1 MVTTM
6 HKSATFLILVCA
18 LGLVGCT
25 SEVEKCVEAGL
36 KQDLMYKL
44 SISDKSDKGEIVREQ
59 QEYKYRLICLHGP
72 TNEERPR

>member
-1 MVTTM
+1 MN
-6 HKSATFLILVCA
+6 KSITLLVLLFV

-25 SEVEKCVEAGL
+25 SDVEKCVEAGL
-36 KQDLMYKL
+36 KQDLMYTL
-44 SISDKSDKGEIVREQ
+44 SKDEKVKSI